1 MCGRDRFD
9 DAGGGQLLD
18 DRFLDVLGPAPPV
31 RGAADASDRVLGL
44 AADCPVQ
51 DLHEDLRL
59 RRRHTGVGDQAGAP
73 GLAGPEDEDTV
84 EDQLQHSRPSHGRLT
99 FRGVD
104 SGSALVI
111 EEEQDQFRWERPAED
126 VMSMPSPSREGRPGI
141 ATSVTRLTGWT
152 VHGHRTDGCKNG
164 AVGHVGRRRRS
175 ASARS
180 VLNAALRPFGDR
192 RSTWC
197 RRPSAAARARGRSAR
212 RPGCVERRILARP
225 AVPLP
230 IPLAT
235 HWAEQ
240 VAEAVP
246 WAEGPLML
254 ATCGTA
260 DPACTNRG

>member
-1 MCGRDRFD
+1 MCGRDRLD
-9 DAGGGQLLD
+9 DAGGVQLLD

-111 EEEQDQFRWERPAED
+111 EEEQDQFRWERPG
-126 VMSMPSPSREGRPGI
+126 GRCHVNAVPFPRGP
-141 ATSVTRLTGWT
+141 TSHHHQRDTA
-152 VHGHRTDGCKNG
+152 DG
-164 AVGHVGRRRRS
+164 
-175 ASARS
+175 
-180 VLNAALRPFGDR
+180 LDR
-192 RSTWC
+192 
-197 RRPSAAARARGRSAR
+197 ARAS
-212 RPGCVERRILARP
+212 
-225 AVPLP
+225 
-230 IPLAT
+230 
-235 HWAEQ
+235 
-240 VAEAVP
+240 
-246 WAEGPLML
+246 
-254 ATCGTA
+254 
-260 DPACTNRG
+260 N